1 MSFTEEQRAYHL
13 RKMRTRMK
21 RLDINEDGHIS
32 REDFELMG
40 KKLAEHSG
48 MTEEQ
53 AETSIKEFLK
63 VADMINLKPGVKT
76 PLEEA
81 AKNANEWYLSMPP
94 EKKLALVNGVHNLLF
109 DAIDTNKDGHISMEE
124 FKVYL
129 NLIAPGVTEDEIAH
143 SFDTIDTNKN
153 GEISREEFLAAAQ
166 DFLIG
171 VNETELSEVFLGR
184 LLD

>member
-1 MSFTEEQRAYHL
+1 MSVTEEQKAYHL
-13 RKMRTRMK
+13 RKMRTRMS
-21 RLDINEDGHIS
+21 RLDINQDGYIS

-48 MTEEQ
+48 MTQEQ
-53 AETSIKEFLK
+53 AVATTKEFLK
-63 VADMINLKPGVKT
+63 VADMINLKPGVKK

-81 AKNANEWYLSMPP
+81 AKKANESYMSMPP
-94 EKKLALVNGVHNLLF
+94 KEKISLVNGTHNVLF
-109 DAIDTNKDGHISMEE
+109 DAIDTNKDGHISVKE
-124 FKVYL
+124 FKIYL
-129 NLIAPGVTEDEIAH
+129 NIIAPGIREYEIIH
-143 SFDTIDTNKN
+143 SFDTVDTDKN

-171 VNETELSEVFLGR
+171 VEETELSKAFLGP

>member
-1 MSFTEEQRAYHL
+1 MSFTEEQKAYHL
-13 RKMRTRMK
+13 HKMRTRMS
-21 RLDINEDGHIS
+21 RLDINKDGYIS

-53 AETSIKEFLK
+53 AESTTRDFLK
-63 VADMINLKPGVKT
+63 VADMINLKLGVKK

-81 AKNANEWYLSMPP
+81 AKKANESYLSMSPK
-94 EKKLALVNGVHNLLF
+94 EKISLVNGTHNVLF
-109 DAIDTNKDGHISMEE
+109 DAIDTNKDGHISVKE

-129 NLIAPGVTEDEIAH
+129 NLIAPGIAEDEIIH
-143 SFDTIDTNKN
+143 SFETVDKDKN

-166 DFLIG
+166 DFLLG
-171 VNETELSEVFLGR
+171 VEETELSKAFFGP

>member
-1 MSFTEEQRAYHL
+1 MAS
-13 RKMRTRMK
+13 M
-21 RLDINEDGHIS
+21 DINKDGHIS

-53 AETSIKEFLK
+53 AEATTREFLK

-76 PLEEA
+76 PLEDA
-81 AKNANEWYLSMPP
+81 AKKANESYLSMSLK
-94 EKKLALVNGVHNLLF
+94 EKIALVNGTHNLLF
-109 DAIDTNKDGHISMEE
+109 DAVDTNKDGHISMEE

-129 NLIAPGVTEDEIAH
+129 NLIAPGVSEDEISH

-171 VNETELSEVFLGR
+171 VDETELSKAFLGR